1 MHQSRIVLSSARAL
15 SFCIALV
22 FLLVLAALLQGAH
35 SNTEKEMRGQRMR
48 HKIPD
53 REGRAFEVCLT
64 TSRTGAYVLQARGV
78 LNACTKWQMRRKPRN
93 SVERI
98 AVRTQSG
105 GRQAGRRPQIECT
118 KLQVSGGARAKGSGV
133 GFGAPADPMES
144 RPSVR
149 DVRAQGVAKGQTSG
163 ARGDDHRLGV
173 KVPGARVGQCR
184 GR

>member
-1 MHQSRIVLSSARAL
+1 
-15 SFCIALV
+15 
-22 FLLVLAALLQGAH
+22 
-35 SNTEKEMRGQRMR
+35 
-48 HKIPD
+48 
-53 REGRAFEVCLT
+53 
-64 TSRTGAYVLQARGV
+64 
-78 LNACTKWQMRRKPRN
+78 MRRKPRN
-93 SVERI
+93 IVERI

-105 GRQAGRRPQIECT
+105 GRQAGRLPACLPPDRVRTAMHSTLNCYALDTVSIECT
-118 KLQVSGGARAKGSGV
+118 KLQLSGGARAKGSGV